1 MSLCCMEHRDHA
13 GHPGHVQESKQRPA
27 TTTTLICSPCSPLL
41 SSLHN
46 KNKALLAPLRPRQ
59 VVGWPVHAVDV
70 GRLPPG
76 HTYFPKHSPSSLLL
90 MLSMQNFL
98 PVMLSTAL
106 QHVEVMCSARIK
118 GHDSPRARTTEYVY
132 VLSCSSYPERKAR

>member
-1 MSLCCMEHRDHA
+1 MLH
-13 GHPGHVQESKQRPA
+13 GTQRPCWSPRSRTGEQTKTGDDYDVA
-27 TTTTLICSPCSPLL
+27 LICSPCSPIL

-70 GRLPPG
+70 GRQPPG

-118 GHDSPRARTTEYVY
+118 EHDSPRARTTEYVY
-132 VLSCSSYPERKAR
+132 VLSCSSYSERKAR